1 MENPTRLFLVRHGE
15 VEERY
20 LRVYG
25 GRIDMNLS
33 PRGREQAATL
43 KPFFARQG
51 LDALY
56 CSSMKRARQTLEPI
70 ANRAVDAP
78 VFLEDLREIDFG
90 EWTGLEWEE
99 VASRHESKVADW
111 LRLLDSG
118 VVDGAESTVDLRE
131 RVEPCLTRIL
141 ESHPGQSVAVICHGA
156 VIRLM
161 LSCLLDLPLR
171 RLGGL
176 DISYAGVTLVEH
188 EGKRNVARYINHT
201 PWSFES

>member
-1 MENPTRLFLVRHGE
+1 MENPTKLFLVRHGE
-15 VEERY
+15 VEEQY

-43 KPFFARQG
+43 APFFGRQRV
-51 LDALY
+51 DALY

-70 ANRAVDAP
+70 AKHAVAEP

-99 VASRHESKVADW
+99 VASRHASNVADW
-111 LRLLDSG
+111 LHLLDSG
-118 VVDGAESTVDLRE
+118 VVNGAESTADLRA

-176 DISYAGVTLVEH
+176 DVSYAGVTLVEH